1 MTRSLGSTLKK
12 VDIFGQRPQFHIMG
26 NESIKS
32 VLGALISLGIMC
44 TVIPYAI
51 NNFYQMYRFEGTR
64 FETKVIH
71 EQTNNTLS
79 FEDMEI
85 NLAFGIFDDN
95 NQNVL
100 NISMLEWDVNL
111 LSFVG

>member
-32 VLGALISLGIMC
+32 VLGALISLAIMC

-51 NNFYQMYRFEGTR
+51 NNFYQMYRYEGTR

-79 FEDMEI
+79 F
-85 NLAFGIFDDN
+85 
-95 NQNVL
+95 
-100 NISMLEWDVNL
+100 
-111 LSFVG
+111 

>member
-1 MTRSLGSTLKK
+1 
-12 VDIFGQRPQFHIMG
+12 
-26 NESIKS
+26 
-32 VLGALISLGIMC
+32 MC

-51 NNFYQMYRFEGTR
+51 NNFFQMYRYEGTR

-85 NLAFGIFDDN
+85 NLAFGIFDDSN
-95 NQNVL
+95 NNVL
-100 NISMLEWDVNL
+100 DLSMLEWDLNL
-111 LSFVG
+111 VSFVGQDLVNSKRI

>member
-1 MTRSLGSTLKK
+1 
-12 VDIFGQRPQFHIMG
+12 MG

-32 VLGALISLGIMC
+32 VLGSLISIGIMC

-51 NNFYQMYRFEGTR
+51 NNFFQMYRYEGTR

-85 NLAFGIFDDN
+85 NLAFGIFDDSN
-95 NQNVL
+95 NNVL
-100 NISMLEWDVNL
+100 DLSMLEWDLNL
-111 LSFVG
+111 VSFVGQDLVNSKKI

>member
-32 VLGALISLGIMC
+32 VLGALISLAIMC

-51 NNFYQMYRFEGTR
+51 NNFYQMYRYEGTK

-79 FEDMEI
+79 F
-85 NLAFGIFDDN
+85 
-95 NQNVL
+95 
-100 NISMLEWDVNL
+100 
-111 LSFVG
+111 